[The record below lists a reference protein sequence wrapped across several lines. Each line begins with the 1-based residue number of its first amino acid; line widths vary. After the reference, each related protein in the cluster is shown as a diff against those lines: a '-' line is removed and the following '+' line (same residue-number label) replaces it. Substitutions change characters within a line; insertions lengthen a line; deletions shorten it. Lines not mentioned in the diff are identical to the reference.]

1 LSLEYFAM
9 IRTTLFSPEIDS
21 LSGQQAVTFCRIGQW
36 ENVESTLVFAVCEIV
51 FVDLCVYFHVR
62 ERTGQ
67 HKEVNVQRILSFCLQ
82 RNLRENSKCIKKN
95 SNFKDIVKHLISNH
109 SIVALMNVA
118 LRVVDDRL
126 HNPLMIE
133 CREASR
139 FEEEF
144 CEILIRAIRLCLQIC
159 HEKRLFQKL
168 SQEISLIV
176 IESEFNFSR
185 NSGLDCRD
193 CWRGRWSLL

>member
-1 LSLEYFAM
+1 M
-9 IRTTLFSPEIDS
+9 H
-21 LSGQQAVTFCRIGQW
+21 
-36 ENVESTLVFAVCEIV
+36 LV
-51 FVDLCVYFHVR
+51 
-62 ERTGQ
+62 
-67 HKEVNVQRILSFCLQ
+67 
-82 RNLRENSKCIKKN
+82 
-95 SNFKDIVKHLISNH
+95 SNH

-144 CEILIRAIRLCLQIC
+144 CEILIRTIRLCLQIC

-193 CWRGRWSLL
+193 GWRCRWSLLWIFPPRLYSAFISSRIIATSHYGTFTFSCSFFLGTQPWNNTNL